1 MSDQIQKFDLT
12 VIGSGPGGYVA
23 AIRAA
28 QLGFKTAIIEK
39 DGYLGGTC
47 LNVGCIP
54 SKTLLH
60 STEQLAFAKHHAAT
74 HGIEFE
80 GVNMNMETL
89 QNRRKSVVESMR
101 GGVEQFV
108 GGRKV
113 EILHG
118 HATLQATG
126 KIRVFQKDDAFDIE
140 TTHTIIAT
148 GSVPV
153 QLPFLPFDG
162 EKIVSSTEALTF
174 GKVPESL
181 VVVGGGA
188 IGLEL
193 GSVWNRLGSKVTI
206 LEFLPNIAAGN
217 DLDIAK
223 TAERIFKK
231 QGLNILTNTKLT
243 EGVVAGEVVA
253 LKAEKDG
260 TELMLEANKVLV
272 SVGRKPYTEGLG
284 LEDVGVKTD
293 DRGRIEI
300 DKNFQTNV
308 SGIYAIGDVVKG
320 PMLAHKAEEEA
331 VAVVEYLAEGY
342 GHVNYDL
349 IPGVIYTDP
358 EIASVGLTEA
368 AAKEQYGD
376 VNVGKFNIGANGR
389 AIASDHNQGLV
400 KIIAHAETDR
410 LLGIHIIGH
419 QASEMIASAVAHMEY
434 GGSAEDLAR
443 TVHAHPTISE
453 SIKEAA
459 LAVDG
464 RAIHALR

>member
-118 HATLQATG
+118 HATLQAPG
-126 KIRVFQKDDAFDIE
+126 KIRIFQKDDAFDIE

-368 AAKEQYGD
+368 AAKEQFGD